1 VPQRR
6 NFFFVLGQLKSRTVA
21 INLIS
26 FAVVPS
32 CQLQLNAIC
41 PEREKRH
48 VFPAPQGHERGK
60 SQRKSNLMARQQ
72 GNRCGEKNLKLY
84 STFCHPVHRL

>member
-1 VPQRR
+1 MKIKMCHKDVI
-6 NFFFVLGQLKSRTVA
+6 FIWGQLKSRTVA

-48 VFPAPQGHERGK
+48 VFPAPQGHER
-60 SQRKSNLMARQQ
+60 
-72 GNRCGEKNLKLY
+72 
-84 STFCHPVHRL
+84 